1 MPTPTKTNP
10 EVQIEEIH
18 IEHERVSVVDSSTPE
33 PELERKG
40 GLVRRTHVR
49 GGIDTNQGP

>member
-1 MPTPTKTNP
+1 MPTPTKPNS

-33 PELERKG
+33 PERKG
-40 GLVRRTHVR
+40 GLVRRTHLR